1 MKSFSFVPL
10 LLIALLLHQSSCLLQ
25 VEAENLT
32 AGSTLRPPHYITSP
46 SGDFAF
52 GFRALGSGR
61 PDGWFLLAVWFND
74 AVQEKAVVW
83 YARDPGSGSAVTA
96 TAQSVFSVTL
106 AGQLSLADTAGS
118 NVWTNANPGQQ
129 YGSVLVLLDS
139 GNLQFLAAGGRAV
152 VWESFRDPADTLLPG
167 QSMATGAGAT
177 LVSKRSDADFSA
189 GRFSLYVQADGN
201 VVLYLNLA
209 AGNVDPYNAYWATGT
224 NQPGNTQDGNTTLF
238 FASPGRVYYQVKDG
252 TVHDLTTPMAKANY
266 YQRATL
272 DPDGVVRVY
281 VRRRSPTSSTSTTT
295 ANASWA
301 VAGMFPGDGCSMG
314 TRGLD
319 GFCGP
324 NSYCV
329 VSDDGRLDCAC
340 PSGYSFVDAQLRYR
354 GCSPAFAPPRCDFV
368 GDDVAN
374 RSGEFVIAKLPNTT
388 WTASPYKVYSY
399 TAEEQC
405 GGLCLN
411 DCFCV
416 AALFD
421 GTRCTKMA
429 SLTGAGRQGSNVTG
443 KALIKVRTRSTPPA
457 AAVARRRAPP
467 LPYILLL
474 GFSAFLL
481 LASTTSLVL
490 LHRRIRRRSSSD
502 HDMVMRLFTRKE
514 LYDATNGF
522 QRLLGRG
529 GFGEVYHGVANSL
542 HLLHSPDTDI
552 AVKKLIVSNEY
563 TEREFANEVQSIGRI
578 HHRSLV
584 RMIGYCKERE
594 QRMLVFEFMPGGS
607 LRSFL
612 FHQQP
617 RRRPPPP
624 PWTWRAEAALAI
636 AKGIEYL
643 HEGCASPIIHCD
655 IKPDNILLDDK
666 NNPKIADFGISRLLG
681 DEQLHTTVTNVRGTR
696 GYIAPEWLHG
706 DRRID
711 TKVDVYSFGVVL
723 LEMICCRRCQDPI
736 TSQLHQDDNGD
747 CDDDTVTLFGWA
759 AGLVSHGRVE
769 VLLRSDDDAAEDLER
784 VERFAR
790 VAFWCI
796 VHNPSLRPTIHQVVQ
811 MLEGVVEVHAPPH
824 LPSYTDSSSSS
835 FIHTDSPALR
845 PRGSSCPVEL
855 DLI

>member
-1 MKSFSFVPL
+1 
-10 LLIALLLHQSSCLLQ
+10 
-25 VEAENLT
+25 
-32 AGSTLRPPHYITSP
+32 
-46 SGDFAF
+46 
-52 GFRALGSGR
+52 
-61 PDGWFLLAVWFND
+61 
-74 AVQEKAVVW
+74 
-83 YARDPGSGSAVTA
+83 
-96 TAQSVFSVTL
+96 
-106 AGQLSLADTAGS
+106 
-118 NVWTNANPGQQ
+118 
-129 YGSVLVLLDS
+129 
-139 GNLQFLAAGGRAV
+139 